1 MRCPLLAGLLFALFT
16 DVAAEH
22 KARLSFCLPEG
33 ALFKR
38 VEKLLH
44 RSVWMTER
52 MRGQPAAAELSC
64 SEFSRTQFSAEP
76 RNRSL
81 SPWRL
86 ITRSYSNMYP
96 ETYEEAKCLCSGC
109 IINGEENTDYN
120 SVPVERSMMF
130 LKKVPCKAD
139 PQKYSLII
147 EHRKIPVACTCVVP
161 RQ

>member
-1 MRCPLLAGLLFALFT
+1 MRFPLLAGLLFVLVT
-16 DVAAEH
+16 DVVAEH
-22 KARLSFCLPEG
+22 KHRLSFCLPEG

-44 RSVWMTER
+44 RSAWRTER
-52 MRGQPAAAELSC
+52 MRGHPAAAELSC
-64 SEFSRTQFSAEP
+64 SEFSRTQFSSEP

-86 ITRSYSNMYP
+86 ITHPNPNMYP

-109 IINGEENTDYN
+109 IINGKENTDYN

-130 LKKVPCKAD
+130 LKKVACKAD